1 MELKD
6 LFYKW
11 VPVWV
16 KLPVLFLFFFVIL
29 TANGVYLG
37 NSTDMYSGLG
47 VYSEPFTAAYNAVY
61 IGMALGLLIEVRLKM
76 RFTSKQLLLWG
87 FTVMALVN
95 VINMYAENPAV
106 FILSCL
112 VLGFTKMSAL
122 MEIYIMWLVVWSKKL
137 DTSRLYPFVYLTA
150 LGGIYFI
157 TWWTT
162 QLAYTFNWRYAYIAI
177 IMMVLVCLL
186 LALIFVQH
194 NKLRRPL
201 PLYQMDIPGL
211 LLLVVGLLLIN
222 YVVVYGKV
230 ENWWESETIQGA
242 TVLIPVALFAFLARE
257 LRVKRPLLPFT
268 LFTHKNFQKGLLF
281 FFLLGIFLPS
291 SIQGVFTAGVLDFEE
306 IRNAQLDLY
315 LIPGVAA
322 GAVLSFCWYY
332 WKWNTEL
339 LLFIGFAAF
348 VAYYILLYTKLA
360 TGLGME
366 DFWAMSLL
374 KGFGTVVLYIV
385 IGLYTTGGYP
395 LTIIMHAG
403 GMMILV
409 RSFLGSGIISG
420 IYAYLL
426 YAGRVRHLDIL
437 AGNVAADVNNAP
449 RGSWYYRDMQAQ
461 ATMAASKEMC
471 GFIIIIG
478 LIILAAILFSHFYR
492 LATHRHRILDYSSA
506 AK

>member
-16 KLPVLFLFFFVIL
+16 KLPVLFLFFFTIL

-47 VYSEPFTAAYNAVY
+47 VYTEPFTAAYNAVY
-61 IGMALGLLIEVRLKM
+61 IGMALGLLVEVRLKM
-76 RFTSKQLLLWG
+76 RFSSKQLLLWG
-87 FTVMALVN
+87 FSVMLLVN
-95 VINMYAENPAV
+95 IINMNAKSPVV
-106 FILSCL
+106 FVVTCF

-122 MEIYIMWLVVWSKKL
+122 IEIYIMWLVVWSKKL

-150 LGGIYFI
+150 LGGTYFL

-162 QLAYTFNWRYAYIAI
+162 QLAYTFNWQYAYIAVT
-177 IMMVLVCLL
+177 MMVLACLL
-186 LALIFVQH
+186 LALIFVQY

-201 PLYQMDIPGL
+201 PLYQLDILGL
-211 LLLVVGLLLIN
+211 LLLATAMMLLN

-230 ENWWESETIQGA
+230 ENWWESENIQGA
-242 TVLIPVALFAFLARE
+242 SILIPVLFFAFLARE
-257 LRVKRPLLPFT
+257 LRVKRPVLPFVI
-268 LFTHKNFQKGLLF
+268 FTHKNFQKGLLF

-291 SIQGVFTAGVLDFEE
+291 SIQGTFTAGVLDFES
-306 IRNAQLDLY
+306 IRNGQLNLY

-322 GAVLSFCWYY
+322 GAVLSWCWYY
-332 WKWNTEL
+332 FKQNTEI

-348 VAYYILLYTKLA
+348 VAYYILLYNKLA

-366 DFWAMSLL
+366 DFWAMSVL

-385 IGLYTTGGYP
+385 IGLYTTGGYA
-395 LTIIMHAG
+395 LTMIMHAG
-403 GMMILV
+403 GMMILI

-437 AGNVAADVNNAP
+437 AGNVATDLGYAP
-449 RGSWYYRDMQAQ
+449 KVSWYYRDMQGQ
-461 ATMAASKEMC
+461 ATLAASKEMC
-471 GFIIIIG
+471 GFIIIVG
-478 LIILAAILFSHFYR
+478 VLILAAILFSHYYR
-492 LATHRHRILDYSSA
+492 LATHRHRILDYST
-506 AK
+506 KV

>member
-16 KLPVLFLFFFVIL
+16 KLLVLFIFFFVVL
-29 TANGVYLG
+29 TCNGVYLG

-61 IGMALGLLIEVRLKM
+61 IGMGLALMVEVRLKM
-76 RFTSKQLLLWG
+76 RFSSKHLLLWG
-87 FTVMALVN
+87 FFMMALVN
-95 VINMYAENPAV
+95 VVNMLTDNPIV
-106 FILSCL
+106 MILSCL

-122 MEIYIMWLVVWSKKL
+122 MEVYIMWLVIWSKKL

-157 TWWTT
+157 TWWTA

-177 IMMVLVCLL
+177 LILVLICLL

-194 NKLRRPL
+194 NKLHRPL
-201 PLYQMDIPGL
+201 PLYQLDIPGL
-211 LLLVVGLLLIN
+211 LLLVSTLLLMN

-242 TVLIPVALFAFLARE
+242 TILIPVAFLGFLARE
-257 LRVKRPLLPFT
+257 LHIKRPM
-268 LFTHKNFQKGLLF
+268 FQFGIFKKTSFLRGLLF
-281 FFLLGIFLPS
+281 LFLLGIFLPS
-291 SIQGVFTAGVLDFEE
+291 SIQGTFTAGVLDFET
-306 IRNAQLDLY
+306 IRNAELNLY
-315 LIPGVAA
+315 LIPGVVI
-322 GAVLSFCWYY
+322 GAVLSWFWYFF
-332 WKWNTEL
+332 KRNTEI

-348 VAYYILLYTKLA
+348 VAYYIILYNNLA

-366 DFWAMSLL
+366 DFWAMSVL
-374 KGFGTVVLYIV
+374 KGFGTVVMYIV
-385 IGLYTTGGYP
+385 LGLYTTGGFP
-395 LTIIMHAG
+395 LTTIMHAG

-426 YAGRVRHLDIL
+426 YAGRIRHLDIL
-437 AGNVAADVNNAP
+437 AGNAAADAGYAP
-449 RGSWYYRDMQAQ
+449 KGLAYYRDMQAQ

-471 GFIIIIG
+471 GLIIIAG
-478 LIILAAILFSHFYR
+478 LIILAAIIISHFYR
-492 LATHRHRILDYSSA
+492 LATHRHRILN
-506 AK
+506 